1 MKKVIAIMLSAVMLV
16 AVSACGKSASS
27 SAVSSVSSASSVAQ
41 QIEEITGKPASEC
54 KIGIIQ
60 LAEHVALDAAQK
72 GFIEKLVEN
81 GYSED
86 NIDVQNAQGEIA
98 NCATIATKFVND
110 KVDLILAIAT
120 PAAQAAAQATSDIPI
135 LCTAV
140 TDFVGAGLVT
150 SNEAPGGNVS
160 GTSDMNPIDEQ
171 VDLLVQLCPDAKTV
185 GIMYCSAEDNSKI
198 QAELVQAA
206 MEAKGLKVN
215 IYTAADVNDIQ
226 AVTTKAVGEIDAL
239 YIPTDNLF
247 AANMSTVSLV
257 TEPAKLPV
265 ICGESGMVNEG
276 GTATYGISYYNLGQM
291 TGEQCVEI
299 LQNGTD
305 IATIPVGFASADDL
319 ELTINEENAAA
330 IGLEIPASLKAA

>member
-1 MKKVIAIMLSAVMLV
+1 MKKILAIMLSAMMLL
-16 AVSACGKSASS
+16 ALSACGTSASTS
-27 SAVSSVSSASSVAQ
+27 TAASTASSVAQ
-41 QIEEITGKPASEC
+41 QIEQMTGKPAADC

-60 LAEHVALDAAQK
+60 LAEHVALDAARD
-72 GFIEKLVEN
+72 GFIDKLVEN
-81 GYSED
+81 GYSES

-120 PAAQAAAQATSDIPI
+120 PAAQAAAQATTDIPI

-140 TDFVGAGLVT
+140 TDFVGAGLV
-150 SNEAPGGNVS
+150 NDNDAPGGNVS
-160 GTSDMNPIDEQ
+160 GTSDMNPIDQQ
-171 VDLLVQLCPDAKTV
+171 VDLLMQLCPDAKTV

-198 QAELVQAA
+198 QAELAQTA

-226 AVTTKAVGEIDAL
+226 AVTTKASGEIDAL

-247 AANMSTVSLV
+247 AANIPTVSLV

-265 ICGESGMVNEG
+265 ICGESGMVDEG

-291 TGEQCVEI
+291 AGTQCVDI
-299 LQNGTD
+299 LQNGAD
-305 IATIPVGFASADDL
+305 VAATPVGFAAADDL

-330 IGLEIPASLKAA
+330 IGLEIPASLKIA